1 MAMEY
6 FLEDQGKRRS
16 IWSYVL
22 VGMVGAIIG
31 GLLVTLLV
39 PNILLDRVSTLLPK
53 TQTQSPGQNGVS
65 QVRWD
70 FPPGSETW
78 DRVPLIAQK
87 VSPSVVGIVNKAVAG
102 YDWFGR
108 ELVEEATGSGIILT
122 SDGYIVTNNHVV
134 AGDSKSITV
143 FTVDGRK
150 FQARLVGRDSATDLA
165 VLKVDAQ
172 DLTAATFGDSDK
184 LRPGEMVVAIGNP
197 LGMDFKY
204 SVTVGVVSGLDR
216 VLRVS
221 EYYMNLI
228 QTDAVINP
236 GNSGGPLVN
245 ALGEVIGVTSAKLD
259 APRVEGMGLAIPSN
273 LVKRITRELIEY
285 GVVKRARVGVQLVD
299 QDTID
304 RYGLAIHLEVPG
316 IYVYAVEPR
325 SPADRAGLRKG
336 DIITHFDG
344 KPVDR
349 FGKFQ
354 ALLVEKAPGE
364 EITLRVRRGGTD
376 LDIHVVLGQ
385 AQ

>member
-1 MAMEY
+1 MEY
-6 FLEDQGKRRS
+6 FYEDQGKRRS

-22 VGMVGAIIG
+22 VGVVGAIIG

-39 PNILLDRVSTLLPK
+39 PSILLDRVSTLLPK
-53 TQTQSPGQNGVS
+53 TQIQSPGQNGLS

-70 FPPGSETW
+70 VPTGSDLW
-78 DRVPLIAQK
+78 DRVPLIAEK
-87 VSPSVVGIVNKAVAG
+87 VSPSVVGIVNKTVAG
-102 YDWFGR
+102 FDWFGR
-108 ELVEEATGSGIILT
+108 EYVQEATGSGIILT

-134 AGDSKSITV
+134 AGDSKSLTV

-150 FQARLVGRDSATDLA
+150 FQAKLVGADPATDLA
-165 VLKVDAQ
+165 VIKVDAQ
-172 DLTAATFGDSDK
+172 DLIAATFGDSDK

-245 ALGEVIGVTSAKLD
+245 AAGEVIGVASAKLD

-273 LVKRITRELIEY
+273 LVKRIARELIEN
-285 GVVKRARVGVQLVD
+285 GVVKRAKVGVQLMD
-299 QDTID
+299 QESID
-304 RYGLAIHLEVPG
+304 RYGVGIHLEVPG
-316 IYVYAVEPR
+316 LYVYTVEPR
-325 SPADRAGLRKG
+325 SPADKAGLRKG

-344 KPVDR
+344 KPVDT

-354 ALLVEKAPGE
+354 ALLLEKTPGDKV
-364 EITLRVRRGGTD
+364 TLRVRRSGTE
-376 LDIHVVLGQ
+376 LDIQVVLGQ

>member
-6 FLEDQGKRRS
+6 FYEGQEKRHS
-16 IWSYVL
+16 VWPYVL
-22 VGMVGAIIG
+22 AGVVGAIIG
-31 GLLVTLLV
+31 GLLVALLV
-39 PNILLDRVSTLLPK
+39 PNILLERVSALLPK
-53 TQTQSPGQNGVS
+53 TQIQSPGQSGLS

-70 FPPGSETW
+70 VPVGSDPWE
-78 DRVPLIAQK
+78 RVPLIAEK
-87 VSPSVVGIVNKAVAG
+87 VSPSVVGIVNKTVAG
-102 YDWFGR
+102 FDWFGR
-108 ELVEEATGSGIILT
+108 EYVQEATGSGIILS

-134 AGDSKSITV
+134 AGDSKSLTV

-150 FQARLVGRDSATDLA
+150 FQAKLVGADPATDLA
-165 VLKVDAQ
+165 VIKVDAQ
-172 DLTAATFGDSDK
+172 GLTAATFGDSDK

-245 ALGEVIGVTSAKLD
+245 AAGEVIGITSAKLD

-273 LVKRITRELIEY
+273 LVKRIARELIEN
-285 GVVKRARVGVQLVD
+285 GVVKRAKVGVQLMD
-299 QDTID
+299 QDSID
-304 RYGLAIHLEVPG
+304 RYGVGIHLEVPG
-316 IYVYAVEPR
+316 LYVYTVEPR
-325 SPADRAGLRKG
+325 SPADKAGLRKG

-344 KPVDR
+344 KPVDT

-354 ALLVEKAPGE
+354 ALLLEKSPGDR
-364 EITLRVRRGGTD
+364 ITLRVRRSGTD
-376 LDIHVVLGQ
+376 LDIQVVLGQ